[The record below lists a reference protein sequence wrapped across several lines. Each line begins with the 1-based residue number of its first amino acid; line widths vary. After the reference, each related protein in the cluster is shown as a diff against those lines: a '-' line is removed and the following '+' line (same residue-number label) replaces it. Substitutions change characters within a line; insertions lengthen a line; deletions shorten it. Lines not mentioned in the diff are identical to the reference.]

1 MARALLV
8 PPFRLAAARQAAPP
22 AAFAL
27 TAALGLSN
35 GFTCACAMMRAPE
48 AAPPGA
54 AALAGNLMVL
64 FLVLGLCAGAAASFL
79 WLLLPGA

>member
-1 MARALLV
+1 
-8 PPFRLAAARQAAPP
+8 
-22 AAFAL
+22 
-27 TAALGLSN
+27 
-35 GFTCACAMMRAPE
+35 MMRAPE